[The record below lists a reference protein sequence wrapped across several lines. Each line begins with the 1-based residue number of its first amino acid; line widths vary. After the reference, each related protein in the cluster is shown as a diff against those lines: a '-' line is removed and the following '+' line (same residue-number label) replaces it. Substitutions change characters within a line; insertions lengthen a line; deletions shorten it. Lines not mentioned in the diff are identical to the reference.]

1 AVVVLYGIALGVLSQ
16 NRSIDGDE
24 GYYASAAR
32 LVVEGASVYRD
43 FFYPQMPLMPH
54 VYSPAYAVHGSLASL
69 RYLSVILS
77 VATVFLWCL
86 YLRKVYSGAPAVGWA
101 ALLLLVLNPGFGSWG
116 VVVKTYALSNCLV
129 TGVLLALYAGLRS
142 GRWAWFAM
150 GGLLGGVLVSVRLL
164 YVAVPLV
171 ILVWLLARG
180 RTVESVSFLVGAIVG
195 ALPAIW
201 FFFLNPD
208 AFVFNNF
215 TYHSWRSD
223 SPPLMDH
230 VVYLA
235 RFFLKMLLARSYLAL
250 IFVLGL
256 VGLLFSRGRL
266 SGFHAVCAW
275 TAAACMLGSTVPY
288 PLYFQ
293 YFTAA
298 MAPLLVPLTAAGLS
312 IIGRRRAIFCW
323 VVLGFALTVSSLEI
337 FSEAHGDEGGS
348 VWDLQAYGEISRY
361 LRAHT
366 EPEDVVL
373 SFWPGYVFESGR
385 RYFPGLENHFGLRIA
400 SGLSPEEHRRYR

>member
-1 AVVVLYGIALGVLSQ
+1 
-16 NRSIDGDE
+16 
-24 GYYASAAR
+24 
-32 LVVEGASVYRD
+32 
-43 FFYPQMPLMPH
+43 
-54 VYSPAYAVHGSLASL
+54 
-69 RYLSVILS
+69 
-77 VATVFLWCL
+77 
-86 YLRKVYSGAPAVGWA
+86 
-101 ALLLLVLNPGFGSWG
+101 
-116 VVVKTYALSNCLV
+116 
-129 TGVLLALYAGLRS
+129 
-142 GRWAWFAM
+142 
-150 GGLLGGVLVSVRLL
+150 
-164 YVAVPLV
+164 
-171 ILVWLLARG
+171 
-180 RTVESVSFLVGAIVG
+180 AIVG

-275 TAAACMLGSTVPY
+275 TTAACMLGSTVPY

-312 IIGRRRAIFCW
+312 IIGRRRAAFCW
-323 VVLGFALTVSSLEI
+323 VVLGFALAVSSLEI

-348 VWDLQAYGEISRY
+348 VWDLQAYGEISQHI
-361 LRAHT
+361 RALT